1 MLSLNTNRN
10 IYIFNKRAVK
20 TLSPVKKIG
29 YVFLKAFLVLVRKFV
44 NINIHQNEP
53 GGWPY
58 LNRKVCEN
66 VHFFEK
72 SSKTILNIKNL
83 M

>member
-20 TLSPVKKIG
+20 TLSPVKKNG
-29 YVFLKAFLVLVRKFV
+29 YVFLVRKFV